1 MSRSKDNE
9 VKVTQVQLESL
20 LNDIKGG
27 IGKRVG
33 LAEELGKKGYSTNL
47 SGLELDLSAADS
59 DVDLSDLNLTQAKL
73 KLPLQQ
79 KVDFTN
85 ANLTELSVEA
95 GPLINMMRFKNTKLL
110 NTTMSL
116 GDRGKGHVLN
126 EKNGELID
134 LVIDRSFDQ
143 SALISRS
150 EMLETRGVCFG
161 LMMEYARHVMK
172 KQQQGK
178 TEEEFDIL
186 EKFHKKTNEKR
197 GSENFDLRVQLYQ
210 SNQFKV
216 PNHDITDTYI
226 KNNNFFASL
235 PDEVKSSNIIGF
247 GFNVFDAQGVNK
259 GEHII
264 SVRKI
269 KRDELGS
276 NYEVLES
283 NGGIGKL
290 DSVEHLD
297 KHLAAVL
304 YQYQKNAP
312 LDADKGIRV
321 CDLEGA
327 VHKFGLMPQEGLSQE
342 ENKSRKY
349 TIQSHNGPTALQ
361 DMLIMAS
368 PSPAIIKYLDRVQ
381 NIDERDSE
389 GRTALMYGSARGRT
403 DVAMKLIM
411 NGADIDAQ
419 DNEGNTAL
427 KLSCENNQIKTA
439 EFLVQDCGAKIDGD
453 IEGMPI
459 LSWAA
464 RNGHSKLAKYLLERK
479 ELDVDVQDQNGFTP
493 LMYASVNGHKQVVE
507 DLVNAGAEVG
517 KLDSGG
523 YAALTY
529 AKEAGR
535 EEIVAFLEERLIASL
550 PPTPKASK
558 ISLGLI
564 KEEVSRSGSPTSVA
578 PPPSPTSV
586 APSPPPSA
594 NPKKRSVVQA
604 EIARINA
611 IEAAKQVGAGIKVKD
626 VNVTPLPPPPRS
638 KNGVER

>member
-20 LNDIKGG
+20 LNHITGG
-27 IGKRVG
+27 MGERVE

-134 LVIDRSFDQ
+134 LVIDRSFNQ
-143 SALISRS
+143 SSLISRS
-150 EMLETRGVCFG
+150 NMLNSEGVCFG
-161 LMMEYARHVMK
+161 LMLEYARYVMK

-178 TEEEFDIL
+178 TEEKFDIL
-186 EKFHKKTNEKR
+186 EKFHKKTNVRR

-216 PNHDITDTYI
+216 QEHDITDAYV
-226 KNNNFFASL
+226 KSNNFFESL
-235 PDEVKSSNIIGF
+235 PNEVKNSNIIGF
-247 GFNVFDAQGVNK
+247 SFNVFDAQGVNK
-259 GEHII
+259 GKHII

-269 KRDELGS
+269 KRDELGG

-312 LDADKGIRV
+312 LDAYKGIRV

-327 VHKFGLMPQEGLSQE
+327 VYKFGLLPQEELSAE

-403 DVAMKLIM
+403 DIAMKLIM

-427 KLSCENNQIKTA
+427 KLSCKNNQIKTA

-594 NPKKRSVVQA
+594 KPKKRSVVQA